1 MQLLASGSGPVL
13 IAGTPGRLQG
23 TVAVQNG
30 TDDRLTLKSLSIRAP
45 KLLDPRR
52 APLEGVPLFGR
63 IGPGES
69 ASLDFEFAID
79 PATPPGEYSATLLVG
94 GEQHKAQIRIDDQV
108 LLELQ
113 PDTVTLFAKQA
124 AEFECHLQLT
134 NRGNVALP
142 LGGGWDAP
150 LLPAGGTAGL
160 LARALG
166 SLAKSKEPHVALDE
180 VLLAAARHCPGVA
193 ELRWSEATLEAGESR
208 SVKASIKLPAGL
220 APERHYTATL
230 SLYSADLAIDVY
242 TRR

>member
-1 MQLLASGSGPVL
+1 LQLLASGSGPVL

-124 AEFECHLQLT
+124 AEFE
-134 NRGNVALP
+134 
-142 LGGGWDAP
+142 
-150 LLPAGGTAGL
+150 
-160 LARALG
+160 
-166 SLAKSKEPHVALDE
+166 
-180 VLLAAARHCPGVA
+180 
-193 ELRWSEATLEAGESR
+193 
-208 SVKASIKLPAGL
+208 
-220 APERHYTATL
+220 
-230 SLYSADLAIDVY
+230 
-242 TRR
+242 